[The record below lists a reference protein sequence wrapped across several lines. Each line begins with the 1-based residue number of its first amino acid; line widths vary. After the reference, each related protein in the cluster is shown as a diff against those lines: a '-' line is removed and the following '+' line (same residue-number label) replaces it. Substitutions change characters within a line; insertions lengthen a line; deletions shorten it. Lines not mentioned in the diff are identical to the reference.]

1 MLGRVKAYLDASGED
16 YRILICPDHPT
27 PLLTKTHSS
36 HPVPYLI
43 YDSRKTLNGVE
54 VFNEKTAES
63 TGNYIEHGPSIMD
76 RLLEK

>member
-1 MLGRVKAYLDASGED
+1 MGED

-36 HPVPYLI
+36 DPVPFMI
-43 YDSRKTLNGVE
+43 YDSRKAMSGVE
-54 VFNEKTAES
+54 TFNEKTALA
-63 TGNYIEHGPSIMD
+63 TGLYVEHGPSIMD